1 MAQQQ
6 ATRKVAVISGYYNVP
21 HAGHMEY
28 VKLSKEF
35 VGPDGILYVIVNND
49 EQAILKKGFSFV
61 PQDDR
66 VAIMGALKGVD
77 MAVLSIDK
85 DRTVCETIQWL
96 CDNAEHKPNYCL
108 NGGDVDA
115 NNPSPEDKV
124 CAKNG
129 ITMLY
134 GFGDKIQSS
143 SWILDKSVKSAYDVM
158 FGTKKA

>member
-6 ATRKVAVISGYYNVP
+6 ATRKVAVISGYFLTGP
-21 HAGHMEY
+21 HSGHIAY
-28 VKLSKEF
+28 VNLSREF
-35 VGPDGILYVIVNND
+35 VGPDDILYVIVNND
-49 EQAILKKGFSFV
+49 EQAMLKKGFTFN
-61 PQDDR
+61 PQEDR
-66 VAIMGALKGVD
+66 VAVMNALKGVD

-85 DRTVCETIQWL
+85 DRTVCDTIQWL
-96 CDNAEHKPNYCL
+96 CDNAEHKPYYCL

-143 SWILDKSVKSAYDVM
+143 SWILDKSVKDAYNVM
-158 FGTKKA
+158 FGNK